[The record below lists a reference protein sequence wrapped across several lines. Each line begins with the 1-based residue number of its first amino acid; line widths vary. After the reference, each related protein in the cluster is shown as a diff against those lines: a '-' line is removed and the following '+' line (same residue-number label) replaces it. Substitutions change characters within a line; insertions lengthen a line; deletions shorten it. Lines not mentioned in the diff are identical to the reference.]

1 MLTEVDDEWL
11 NYVQVHLEDKVR
23 QSYSITYRKH
33 SLSHAPIH
41 SNHLTYTLNTYLLM
55 YCSTLVGW
63 SDFDS
68 NHTVVLPGVRSVPIG
83 AFHQIIVRLT
93 GQPLVGQIDL
103 LFHLCII
110 STLVGWSD
118 WFSYSSSVHIYID
131 FFIRKWNHRCCGTG
145 FRTKICRLW
154 DHWRF
159 RLSLR
164 PYVLESGSSAAL
176 CTGHHRSETDSHP
189 GMGNTGEYLQ
199 SRWFL
204 WDSFSIKRPAPPTLE
219 VLMITRGRRL
229 QRIADPF
236 LGIAVLDQRDWLMF
250 SPR

>member
-118 WFSYSSSVHIYID
+118 WFSYSSSVHIYIH
-131 FFIRKWNHRCCGTG
+131 FFVRKWNHRCCGSG
-145 FRTKICRLW
+145 FRTKVCRLW
-154 DHWRF
+154 NQWRF
-159 RLSLR
+159 LQ
-164 PYVLESGSSAAL
+164 AL
-176 CTGHHRSETDSHP
+176 WTKIGI
-189 GMGNTGEYLQ
+189 
-199 SRWFL
+199 
-204 WDSFSIKRPAPPTLE
+204 IKRSRKHPLNHATIHSNNLTYASTPTWKE
-219 VLMITRGRRL
+219 AVWEGEITPKIPIVWGRLR
-229 QRIADPF
+229 
-236 LGIAVLDQRDWLMF
+236 WLWIV
-250 SPR
+250 SVWEAQE